1 MRESTN
7 GSDEPMTNPE
17 LGELLAAVCDGRAT
31 EDQRAALTEML
42 RNSANARD
50 EYLRYVDLHAA
61 LAEEVVPT
69 VESAIVD
76 YRAGETL
83 FSNVDSSLESKK
95 SQFGSSSRF
104 AWWAV
109 VAASL
114 LLAVVGTWAIVS
126 SRLVT
131 TNSSQPFAAI
141 QQSGS
146 PAVATLVFMEN
157 CDWENSIVEGQ
168 PMSAGE
174 YELKSGTAMVRMV
187 GGAEVAMVGPCRIE
201 LRNAGSARLH
211 LGNVVVR
218 ASDDAEGFTI
228 WTPNSEVVDLGTE
241 FAVKV
246 ADAGDTEVHVLD
258 GMVEYRRQKTPRSV
272 PTILRAGEAIIAK
285 SDRETTESVDVHT
298 PRFHEVIE
306 ANLEQPAAASVSES
320 FDYPVGTIPIAQSDG
335 GEGWSGPWRLRTWD
349 ERRKGQVSRD
359 DEPLSFQIVR
369 ANEPSQSMLKMP
381 AEFTCFVRPLST
393 PIRMDQ
399 DRVTYLSMRLQ
410 QADDPPR
417 ETWIDPGM
425 RITLRSSKDYF
436 GRWIC
441 GGLDGQ
447 FQPFIQTGGG
457 VGASSPIVLP
467 QNRPM
472 TWVLKIISREGAG
485 DAVHFRLFS
494 SEDKISLSEPAAW
507 HVSAVDIDMS
517 VPLDRVLLSCAGPSP
532 YLVDKLRIG
541 STWRSVVAK

>member
-1 MRESTN
+1 
-7 GSDEPMTNPE
+7 MTNPE
-17 LGELLAAVCDGRAT
+17 LNELLAAVCDDRAT
-31 EDQRAALTEML
+31 EDQRAVLTEML
-42 RNSANARD
+42 RGSTEARD

-61 LAEEVVPT
+61 LAEEIVPA

-83 FSNVDSSLESKK
+83 FASAGRSLEPKRA
-95 SQFGSSSRF
+95 QFGPSSRF

-114 LLAVVGTWAIVS
+114 LLAVVSTWAIVS
-126 SRLVT
+126 SGRVIT
-131 TNSSQPFAAI
+131 DSSQPIATNGRFD
-141 QQSGS
+141 S
-146 PAVATLVFMEN
+146 PAVATLVLTDN
-157 CDWENSIVEGQ
+157 CVWKNATIVEGQ
-168 PMSAGE
+168 PLRKGT

-187 GGAEVAMVGPCRIE
+187 GGAEVAMVGPCQIE

-218 ASDDAEGFTI
+218 ASDDAEGFTLS
-228 WTPNSEVVDLGTE
+228 TPNSEVVDLGTE

-246 ADAGDTEVHVLD
+246 VDAGETEVHVLD
-258 GMVEYRRQKTPRSV
+258 GIVEYRRQRTPRSE

-285 SDRETTESVDVHT
+285 SDRETTESVDVQS
-298 PRFHEVIE
+298 PRFDEVIE
-306 ANLEQPAAASVSES
+306 ANIEQPAAAAVSES
-320 FDYPVGTIPIAQSDG
+320 FDYPVGTLPIARSDG
-335 GEGWSGPWRLRTWD
+335 GEGWSGPWRLRTRD
-349 ERRKGQVSRD
+349 ERRKGQVARD
-359 DEPLSFQIVR
+359 DEPLSLQIVR

-399 DRVTYLSMRLQ
+399 DSVTYVSMRLQ

-472 TWVLKIISREGAG
+472 IWVLKIISREGAG

-494 SEDKISLSEPAAW
+494 SENELSLSEPAAW
-507 HVSAVDIDMS
+507 HVSTVDIDMS
-517 VPLDRVLLSCAGPSP
+517 LPLDRVLLSCAGPSP
-532 YLVDKLRIG
+532 YLVDELRIG

>member
-1 MRESTN
+1 
-7 GSDEPMTNPE
+7 MTNSE
-17 LGELLAAVCDGRAT
+17 LNELLAAVCDDRAT
-31 EDQRAALTEML
+31 EDQRAVLTEML
-42 RNSANARD
+42 RGSTEARD

-61 LAEEVVPT
+61 LAEEIVPA

-83 FSNVDSSLESKK
+83 FANAGRSLEPKR
-95 SQFGSSSRF
+95 SQFGPSSRF

-114 LLAVVGTWAIVS
+114 LLAVVSTWAVVS
-126 SRLVT
+126 SIPVAT
-131 TNSSQPFAAI
+131 DSSQPIATNGRFD
-141 QQSGS
+141 S
-146 PAVATLVFMEN
+146 PAVATLVLTDN
-157 CDWENSIVEGQ
+157 CVWKNSTIIEGQ
-168 PMSAGE
+168 PLRKGT

-187 GGAEVAMVGPCRIE
+187 GGAEVAMVGPCQIE
-201 LRNAGSARLH
+201 LRNAGSAHLH

-218 ASDDAEGFTI
+218 ASDDAEGFTL

-246 ADAGDTEVHVLD
+246 VDAGETEVHVLD
-258 GMVEYRRQKTPRSV
+258 GIVEYRRQRTPRSE

-285 SDRETTESVDVHT
+285 SDRETTESVDVQS
-298 PRFHEVIE
+298 PRFDEVIE
-306 ANLEQPAAASVSES
+306 ANIEQPAAAAVSES
-320 FDYPVGTIPIAQSDG
+320 FDYPVGTLPIARSDG
-335 GEGWSGPWRLRTWD
+335 GEGWSGPWRLRTRD
-349 ERRKGQVSRD
+349 ERRKGQVARD
-359 DEPLSFQIVR
+359 DEPLSLQIVR

-399 DRVTYLSMRLQ
+399 DSVTYVSMRLQ

-494 SEDKISLSEPAAW
+494 SEDEISLSEPAAW

-517 VPLDRVLLSCAGPSP
+517 LPLDRVLLSCAGPNP
-532 YLVDKLRIG
+532 YLVDELRIG